1 MVAGE
6 SAAPAAVEMRQRG
19 EGKAVGAAGESAAA
33 ASFSIAHIEYRI
45 AGGKAAGGRRMK
57 KRRTSSGGSGI
68 EAGTS
73 MKGFHGWIGM
83 KSMKRVLKIVVSILS
98 ILQPSET
105 ASIWVFSEV
114 DDELL
119 RVRVMM
125 ALRSWTRC
133 GTSEC
138 SRRQR
143 SSVQFNALGA
153 VWVRAARSGQFFI
166 IYCFSIFYN
175 KEKNSKNFVISCNRT
190 QNLRDEKNQSY
201 RHAIYILFD
210 LAVAL
215 LSLLYIFYIFLDT
228 KSKSNNFRFY

>member
-6 SAAPAAVEMRQRG
+6 SAAPAAVEMQRRG
-19 EGKAVGAAGESAAA
+19 EGKAAGAAGESAAA
-33 ASFSIAHIEYRI
+33 ASFSIVRIEYRI

-73 MKGFHGWIGM
+73 MKGSHGWIGM
-83 KSMKRVLKIVVSILS
+83 KSRKRVLNIVVSILS

-114 DDELL
+114 ADELL
-119 RVRVMM
+119 RVRLMMGPSVMCSPS
-125 ALRSWTRC
+125 AL
-133 GTSEC
+133 EA
-138 SRRQR
+138 QR

-166 IYCFSIFYN
+166 I
-175 KEKNSKNFVISCNRT
+175 
-190 QNLRDEKNQSY
+190 
-201 RHAIYILFD
+201 LFQH
-210 LAVAL
+210 LVQ
-215 LSLLYIFYIFLDT
+215 
-228 KSKSNNFRFY
+228 